1 MSEDETRSRSLRR
14 RATRRLLDT
23 ASRLV
28 TRARMQAQG
37 VADAGESRPA
47 KAADLLFMDSQHA
60 AYVQLHRRFTERA
73 GRGDGGI
80 GSALEALDA
89 MWQTI
94 RLLRSG
100 APAVLL
106 TLSSADETVQ
116 GRRSRFYVES
126 TMLLED
132 AIRAVFANDLGQ
144 LAVPPERV
152 AVLVRVVIEG
162 LVVELAQARDAEDVA
177 RVDQAYSDL
186 RAMFEVFVLQGADR
200 PQIEALVLEPIP
212 LPW

>member
-1 MSEDETRSRSLRR
+1 MTEDDKSLRR
-14 RATRRLLDT
+14 RATRRILDT

-28 TRARMQAQG
+28 TRARMKAQD
-37 VADAGESRPA
+37 VAEAGSAKPA
-47 KAADLLFMDSQHA
+47 MAADVLFMDSQHA
-60 AYVQLHRRFTERA
+60 AYVQLHKRFTERA
-73 GRGDGGI
+73 GRGDGGLR
-80 GSALEALDA
+80 SALEALDA
-89 MWQTI
+89 MWETI
-94 RLLRSG
+94 RLLRGG

-116 GRRSRFYVES
+116 GRRARFYLES

-162 LVVELAQARDAEDVA
+162 LVVELAQARN
-177 RVDQAYSDL
+177 
-186 RAMFEVFVLQGADR
+186 
-200 PQIEALVLEPIP
+200 
-212 LPW
+212 

>member
-1 MSEDETRSRSLRR
+1 MSDDERSLRQ
-14 RATRRLLDT
+14 RAKRRLLDT
-23 ASRLV
+23 ASGLV
-28 TRARMQAQG
+28 TRARMRAQE
-37 VADAGESRPA
+37 VAASAPQPA
-47 KAADLLFMDSQHA
+47 KAADVLFMDSQHA

-73 GRGDGGI
+73 GRGDGGLA
-80 GSALEALDA
+80 SALEALDA
-89 MWQTI
+89 MWETI

-116 GRRSRFYVES
+116 DRRQRFYVES

-144 LAVPPERV
+144 LAVPPDRV

-162 LVVELAQARDAEDVA
+162 LVVELAQARDAADVA
-177 RVDQAYSDL
+177 RVDQAYADL
-186 RAMFEVFVLQGADR
+186 RAMFQAFVLQGADA
-200 PQIEALVLEPIP
+200 PETLPLALDPIP